1 MTNEPSKTDEN
12 RRNLT
17 RRQQRALACL
27 LDSRSLAEAA
37 RRAKCSESTLRLY
50 LRNETFK
57 AEYQRQLDALLDDAT
72 GRIKKG
78 IGPALDSLRDIAE
91 DPRQPPAPRVAAAR
105 GLIEAG
111 LKVIRELEDRQT
123 LESLER
129 QLREI
134 REDRR

>member
-17 RRQQRALACL
+17 RRQQKALACL
-27 LDSRSLAEAA
+27 LDARSLAEAA

-50 LRNETFK
+50 LRNPTFK
-57 AEYQRQLDALLDDAT
+57 EAYQRQLDGLLDDAT

-105 GLIEAG
+105 GLIEGG
-111 LKVIRELEDRQT
+111 LKVLQQVEDRKALED
-123 LESLER
+123 LER